1 MRLEQ
6 VPLVPP
12 LVELPVGAGMGAS
25 RAG

>member
-6 VPLVPP
+6 VPLAPP
-12 LVELPVGAGMGAS
+12 LVKLPVGAGMDAS

>member
-6 VPLVPP
+6 VPLALP
-12 LVELPVGAGMGAS
+12 LVKLPVGAGMDAS